1 MNLFITKGAL
11 HMVNSSRILSAA
23 IALAFV
29 PALAHAS
36 TGVALIEDIGG
47 TTEPALSGYSEVLK
61 GSSVT
66 LAADATVKFMHYGS
80 CTEVTV
86 QGGKITFNRNDYAV
100 DGGQILAKDKQ
111 ACPERVAVASTTSV
125 AGGLVMRGVLELTSV
140 GAHPSLVMV
149 GQKAANISDVAF
161 VSDKGEASFQLPVFD
176 RRFTWSA
183 GMPELTPGANYKMIL
198 SADGKKQ
205 LEMPIRVVADRSAS
219 VVVVHV
225 D

>member
-1 MNLFITKGAL
+1 MSLFITKGVL
-11 HMVNSSRILSAA
+11 RMVNSGRIIGVAV
-23 IALAFV
+23 ALAFL
-29 PALAHAS
+29 PALAYAS
-36 TGVALIEDIGG
+36 PGVALIEDIGG
-47 TTEPALSGYSEVLK
+47 TTEPALSGYTEVFK

-86 QGGKITFNRNDYAV
+86 KGGKVTFNRNDYAV
-100 DGGQILAKDKQ
+100 EGGQILAKDKQ
-111 ACPERVAVASTTSV
+111 ACPERVATASTTSV
-125 AGGLVMRGVLELTSV
+125 AGGLVMRGVLELTNV

-161 VSDKGEASFQLPVFD
+161 LNDKGEASFQLPVFD
-176 RRFTWSA
+176 RRFAWTA

-198 SADGKKQ
+198 SSDGKKQ
-205 LEMPIRVVADRSAS
+205 LEMPIRVVADSSAS